1 VRELRRD
8 EPMDELDVDVRLV
21 GMHLAARPSD

>member
-8 EPMDELDVDVRLV
+8 EQMDELGVNVQLV